1 MCTFFHSSPVN
12 CVQYNREGLGDWKV
26 ESAQSSSTS
35 EKPEKEAHIK
45 LKVTTSVDHCDDRE
59 RCNKWLSLLT
69 THCDTFLYSKG
80 DS

>member
-1 MCTFFHSSPVN
+1 M
-12 CVQYNREGLGDWKV
+12 

-35 EKPEKEAHIK
+35 GKPEKEAHIK
-45 LKVTTSVDHCDDRE
+45 LKVKTSVDQCDDKE

-69 THCDTFLYSKG
+69 TDCDTFLYCKG